1 MEHFIMLTQL
11 SMLLALI
18 STSVFLQ
25 LNKLEFLE
33 TSRIWNQEHFLE
45 WLIQSIQIISHCL
58 VKRLVKTYNSNYF
71 VFLGP
76 GTGLGHNSIVFVL
89 ECQVEYVAD
98 AIVKIVNLG
107 AKSMV
112 LKEEA
117 LKKYDDFFTKHMKG
131 FLQ

>member
-1 MEHFIMLTQL
+1 M
-11 SMLLALI
+11 
-18 STSVFLQ
+18 
-25 LNKLEFLE
+25 
-33 TSRIWNQEHFLE
+33 
-45 WLIQSIQIISHCL
+45 

-98 AIVKIVNLG
+98 AIVKIVNSG